1 MTMRRFIS
9 ILSCLMLSLVV
20 QAQPGPDTLW
30 TRFYGWT
37 GDDTA
42 FGIQQTADQGFIM
55 AGTATVPVSPP
66 HTDMFALKTDS
77 LGQMQGWHSYGGPG
91 NQGAYSVAIAR
102 EGGYLFT
109 GYSTWTNGRTLA
121 YFVRTDNLGDTLG
134 TGLHTFDEDRNTW
147 AWAAVEELADSYFAV
162 SAFSRSLDN
171 TEGSRQLLA
180 VNQTGQIAGGSG
192 YGAYRATARGVC
204 TTRDSMVAVVGQVVD
219 SAQGARR
226 AYLWKT
232 FGGNYFFST
241 YGGGAFEDEA
251 YDVVETN
258 DGFLLAGVTT
268 DGHLDGTFLCKT
280 TFNGDMVW
288 LQRYVGEY
296 AGMAKA
302 VIPAIGG
309 GFVVAGSFP
318 TYWGDWDMYLAK
330 FNSNGGREWQRNYG
344 TSADEQAYD
353 VVQTADGGFVL
364 VGYSTAHVGVQAEW
378 YIVKTLPD
386 PQLSAPDA
394 VTVLPLDYRIN
405 AFPNPFNPSTE
416 ILYDLPAPA
425 HVSLR
430 VFDLL
435 GRQVAVLKDGF
446 SEAGTHRVTFDGG
459 GLPSGLYVAR
469 LEAGSFSQTRKLAL
483 VK

>member
-1 MTMRRFIS
+1 MKSFIIFLIS
-9 ILSCLMLSLVV
+9 GMLMSSAAS
-20 QAQPGPDTLW
+20 AQPGPDTLW

-42 FGIQQTADQGFIM
+42 FCIQQTADQGFII

-109 GYSTWTNGRTLA
+109 GYTTWTNGRTLA
-121 YFVRTDNLGDTLG
+121 YFVRTNDLGDTLA

-180 VNQTGQIAGGSG
+180 VDQMGQVVGGFG
-192 YGAYRATARGVC
+192 YGAYQATARGVC
-204 TTRDSMVAVVGQVVD
+204 TTRDSMVAVVGQAVD
-219 SAQGARR
+219 SAQGARQ

-268 DGHLDGTFLCKT
+268 DGHLDGIFLCKT
-280 TFNGDMVW
+280 TFSGDMVW

-330 FNSNGGREWQRNYG
+330 FNSNGGREWQRSYG

-386 PQLSAPDA
+386 PTLAAPERVQPSREGYSLSA
-394 VTVLPLDYRIN
+394 Y
-405 AFPNPFNPSTE
+405 PNPFNAITT
-416 ILYDLPAPA
+416 LRL
-425 HVSLR
+425 SLR
-430 VFDLL
+430 QSGRVAMVVYDVAGRRVWQLADNVYPAGEHDLSFD
-435 GRQVAVLKDGF
+435 A
-446 SEAGTHRVTFDGG
+446 SA
-459 GLPSGLYVAR
+459 LPSGIYFVRAQMGR
-469 LEAGSFSQTRKLAL
+469 LAVTQKLLL

>member
-1 MTMRRFIS
+1 MKRFMMFLIS
-9 ILSCLMLSLVV
+9 CMLMSSAAS
-20 QAQPGPDTLW
+20 AQPGPDTLW

-42 FGIQQTADQGFIM
+42 FCIKQTADQGFII

-66 HTDMFALKTDS
+66 HTDMFALRTDS

-109 GYSTWTNGRTLA
+109 GYATWTNGRTLA
-121 YFVRTDNLGDTLG
+121 YFVRTNNLGDTLG

-147 AWAAVEELADSYFAV
+147 AWAAVEALADSYFAV

-180 VNQTGQIAGGSG
+180 VDQMGQVAGGAG

-219 SAQGARR
+219 SAQGARQ

-232 FGGNYFFST
+232 FGVNYFFST

-268 DGHLDGTFLCKT
+268 DGQIDGIFLCKT
-280 TFNGDMVW
+280 TFSGDMVW
-288 LQRYVGEY
+288 LQRYLGEY
-296 AGMAKA
+296 AGTAKA

-309 GFVVAGSFP
+309 GFVVAGSAP

-386 PQLSAPDA
+386 PELAAPDIGNP
-394 VTVLPLDYRIN
+394 VPQQYSLS
-405 AFPNPFNPSTE
+405 AFPNPFNPSTTMV
-416 ILYDLPAPA
+416 YDLPKAGR
-425 HVSLR
+425 VGLR

-435 GRQVAVLKDGF
+435 GRSVSVLADGF
-446 SEAGTHRVTFDGG
+446 AQAGTHHLTFDGSR
-459 GLPSGLYVAR
+459 LASGIYFAR
-469 LEAGSFSQTRKLAL
+469 LEAGAFSQTKKLML
-483 VK
+483 LK